1 MDTSFRAHTQ
11 SMNVTNMT
19 GLINQDRNGS
29 QKVPQDAFP
38 PADLDLLQ
46 SNVREIEPERKT
58 SMPVAVGS
66 LVGTILPMIVMAS
79 REGLFKKA
87 KGLKFPLKMTKK
99 ILTPFK
105 INDKKI
111 QNIAIG
117 LKQVFAPFNV
127 DYKNKKT
134 GHLKIIA
141 LGGSAV
147 LGGFL
152 GGVINDKG
160 KDTWEKV
167 KEGNYQFITNIV
179 MPVLLCIFFD
189 EQVKKLGEKFPK
201 MTWLTSKK
209 LIHKIP
215 ISTLTNILG
224 VIGGVTIGSFISN
237 QLNKRIHKDEIPPRK
252 IHAKDFLIQ
261 VDDMAAGFTAT
272 GALESIPVLRHVDKI
287 LPLVYFLSGMETG
300 NEKGDEKGDP
310 PSKAVT

>member
-11 SMNVTNMT
+11 PMNVTNMT

-66 LVGTILPMIVMAS
+66 LLGTILPMIVMAS
-79 REGLFKKA
+79 REGLFKNA
-87 KGLKFPLKMTKK
+87 KGLGKL
-99 ILTPFK
+99 
-105 INDKKI
+105 
-111 QNIAIG
+111 
-117 LKQVFAPFNV
+117 FAPFNV
-127 DYKNKKT
+127 DYKSKN
-134 GHLKIIA
+134 GYLKIIA

-272 GALESIPVLRHVDKI
+272 KALESIPVLRHVDKI

-300 NEKGDEKGDP
+300 NEKGDEKGEP